1 MIKQCVECP
10 KDQHYDNN
18 LKKCVPDCPPGYHLE
33 GKVCTRTIV
42 KHVTTVETVVR
53 DFVTSK
59 PSYML
64 LLDTA
69 QLCQLAGDTQCVAK
83 QNQFDTLNLV
93 TKLDST
99 GKTWTIT
106 GQVEN
111 RVTKTQNNVQVIGYF
126 YDSKGNSVGGPYK
139 GAVNPTVLK
148 SHQLAAFSMKP
159 SISIMKGT
167 PSFMRLEYQST
178 TS

>member
-1 MIKQCVECP
+1 MPPCPPGYYLKNGVCVRGP
-10 KDQHYDNN
+10 A
-18 LKKCVPDCPPGYHLE
+18 PCPPGYHSVN
-33 GKVCTRTIV
+33 GVCTRTIV
-42 KHVTTVETVVR
+42 KHVTTVETVIR
-53 DFVTSK
+53 DFVTNK

-99 GKTWTIT
+99 GKTWIIT

-111 RVTKTQNNVQVIGYF
+111 RASKTQNNVQVIGYF
-126 YDSKGNSVGGPYK
+126 YDTKGNSVGGPYK

-148 SHQLAAFSMKP
+148 SHQLAAFGMKP
-159 SISIMKGT
+159 STSIMKGT
-167 PSFMRLEYQST
+167 PSFIRLEYQSN